1 MLLIGFLAI
10 CTFRYGL
17 PETAPVYNYILP
29 AKEESYMAKRQKQ
42 TTPERHSGPPAEIT
56 PQAITDTIEKNYMPY
71 VMTVIISRAIP
82 EIDGFKPAHRKLLY
96 TMYKMGLLTGARTKS
111 ANVVG
116 QTMRL
121 NPHGDAAIYE
131 TMVRLTRGHEALLHP
146 FVDSKGSFGKQ
157 YSRDMAYAASRYTEV
172 KLDAFCRELF
182 RGIDKNAVDFID
194 NYDGTMQEPVLLPT
208 SFPNV
213 LVSPN
218 IGIAVGMAS
227 SICSFNLAEICDGTI
242 AMLSN
247 PDIELNELMDLIKAP
262 DFAGG
267 AYIIYNRAQLKDIYR
282 TGRGSFRM
290 RARYAY
296 DKSANCIEILQIP
309 YSTSI
314 ELILKRLT
322 DLVKEGKLKE
332 ITDFRDEIDL
342 SGFKLTIDLRRGT
355 DPDLL
360 MTKLF
365 KLTPLE
371 DDFGCNF
378 NILVD
383 GSPRQMG
390 IQEILTEWIRF
401 RIQCVR
407 RELAFDLEKKK
418 DKLHLLLGL
427 GKILLDIDRA
437 IAIIRGTEAESDVI
451 PNLMAGFSLDQT
463 QAEYIAE
470 IRLRNLN
477 REYIVNRTK
486 EIEDLQTEIAE
497 LTDTINSERKI
508 RALIAKQLREIKETY
523 GKPRKTQLI
532 YNEDIKEY
540 REEHFVENYNVKLVL
555 TRDGYFKKITLLS
568 LRGSD
573 EQKLKDGDAVRS
585 TENAENTDEI
595 LFFTDHAQVYKSK
608 ISDFECVKASA
619 LGDFIPAKLGFED
632 GERVV
637 AMKALS
643 AYPSAHHFIFIF
655 ENGKGVRVPVTAYQ
669 TKSQRKKLT
678 GAFSAASPVTG
689 IFYEADTSFEL
700 LLISSAGKAL
710 LVSSGQ
716 IPVKATRSAVGVQLM
731 TLRGRHTVTEVLTD
745 VSDRIANA
753 SKFRKSNLPAAGSAF
768 DPAALAEATAAPEE
782 PDGTEA

>member
-1 MLLIGFLAI
+1 MQS
-10 CTFRYGL
+10 TFGK
-17 PETAPVYNYILP
+17 ALP
-29 AKEESYMAKRQKQ
+29 AAQEVHMAKKQKK
-42 TTPERHSGPPAEIT
+42 TEISNRLSGPPAEVT
-56 PQAITDTIEKNYMPY
+56 PQPITDTIEKNYMPY
-71 VMTVIISRAIP
+71 VMSVIISRAIP
-82 EIDGFKPAHRKLLY
+82 EIDGFKPSHRKLLY
-96 TMYKMGLLTGARTKS
+96 TMYKMGLLTGSRTKS

-121 NPHGDAAIYE
+121 NPHGDSAIYE

-172 KLDAFCRELF
+172 KLDVFCRELF
-182 RGIDKNAVDFID
+182 RGIDKNAVDFTD
-194 NYDGTMQEPVLLPT
+194 NYDSTMQEPVLLPT

-242 AMLSN
+242 AMLSR
-247 PDIELNELMDLIKAP
+247 PDIKLNELMDIIKAP

-267 AYIIYNRAQLKDIYR
+267 AYLIYDRAQLKEIYR

-296 DKSANCIEILQIP
+296 DKDANCIDILQIP

-332 ITDFRDEIDL
+332 VTDFRDEIDL
-342 SGFKLTIDLRRGT
+342 NGFKLTLDLRRGT
-355 DPDLL
+355 DPELL

-378 NILVD
+378 NILID
-383 GSPRQMG
+383 GSPRQLG
-390 IQEILTEWIRF
+390 LREILTEWIRF
-401 RIQCVR
+401 RVQCVR
-407 RELAFDLEKKK
+407 RELVYDLEKKK

-437 IAIIRGTEAESDVI
+437 IAIIRSTEAESDVI
-451 PNLMAGFSLDQT
+451 PNLMRGFSLDQI

-477 REYIVNRTK
+477 REYIINRTK
-486 EIEDLQTEIAE
+486 EIESLQNEIAE
-497 LTDTINSERKI
+497 LTETIDSEKKI
-508 RALIAKQLREIKETY
+508 RTLIANQLKEIKETY
-523 GKPRKTQLI
+523 GKPRKTQLM
-532 YNEDIKEY
+532 YNEDIREYKED
-540 REEHFVENYNVKLVL
+540 HFVENYNVKLLL
-555 TRDGYFKKITLLS
+555 THDGYFKKITLLS

-573 EQKLKDGDAVRS
+573 EQKLKDGDTVRS

-595 LFFTDHAQVYKSK
+595 LFFTDRAQVYKAK
-608 ISDFECVKASA
+608 ISDFDCVKASS
-619 LGDFIPAKLGFED
+619 LGDFIPAKLSFEE

-637 AMKALS
+637 AMKSLS
-643 AYPSAHHFIFIF
+643 SYPSDHYFVFIF
-655 ENGKGVRVPVTAYQ
+655 ENGKGVRIPVNAYQ

-678 GAFSAASPVTG
+678 GAFSSSSPISG
-689 IFYEADTSFEL
+689 IFYDAGGKDEL

-710 LVSSGQ
+710 LVPVEQ
-716 IPVKATRSAVGVQLM
+716 ISIKSTRSAAGVQLM
-731 TLRGRHTVTEVLTD
+731 TLRGKHTVTD
-745 VSDRIANA
+745 VRIGISDKLENA
-753 SKFRKSNLPAAGSAF
+753 SKYRKSNLPAAGSAL
-768 DPAALAEATAAPEE
+768 DPAVLDSALQSSSEETAESN
-782 PDGTEA
+782 TET

>member
-1 MLLIGFLAI
+1 MQS
-10 CTFRYGL
+10 TFGK
-17 PETAPVYNYILP
+17 VLP
-29 AKEESYMAKRQKQ
+29 AAQEVHMAKKQKK
-42 TTPERHSGPPAEIT
+42 TEISNRLSGPPAEVT
-56 PQAITDTIEKNYMPY
+56 PQPITDTIEKNYMPY
-71 VMTVIISRAIP
+71 VMSVIISRAIP
-82 EIDGFKPAHRKLLY
+82 EIDGFKPSHRKLLY
-96 TMYKMGLLTGARTKS
+96 TMYKMGLLTGSRTKS

-121 NPHGDAAIYE
+121 NPHGDSAIYE

-172 KLDAFCRELF
+172 KLDVFCRELF
-182 RGIDKNAVDFID
+182 RGIDKNAVDFTD
-194 NYDGTMQEPVLLPT
+194 NYDSTMQEPVLLPT

-242 AMLSN
+242 AMLSR
-247 PDIELNELMDLIKAP
+247 PDIELNELMDIIKAP

-267 AYIIYNRAQLKDIYR
+267 AYLIYDRAQLKEIYR

-296 DKSANCIEILQIP
+296 DKDANCIDILQIP

-332 ITDFRDEIDL
+332 VTDFRDEIDL
-342 SGFKLTIDLRRGT
+342 NGFKLTLDLRRGT
-355 DPDLL
+355 DPELL

-378 NILVD
+378 NILID
-383 GSPRQMG
+383 GSPRQLG
-390 IQEILTEWIRF
+390 LREILTEWIRF
-401 RIQCVR
+401 RVQCVR
-407 RELAFDLEKKK
+407 RELVYDLEKKK

-437 IAIIRGTEAESDVI
+437 IAIIRSTEAESDVI
-451 PNLMAGFSLDQT
+451 PNLMRGFSLDQI

-477 REYIVNRTK
+477 REYIINRTK
-486 EIEDLQTEIAE
+486 EIESLQNEIAE
-497 LTDTINSERKI
+497 LTETINSEKKI
-508 RALIAKQLREIKETY
+508 RTLIANQLKEIKETY
-523 GKPRKTQLI
+523 GKPRKTQLM
-532 YNEDIKEY
+532 YNEDIREYKED
-540 REEHFVENYNVKLVL
+540 HFVENYKVKLLL
-555 TRDGYFKKITLLS
+555 THDGYFKKITLLS

-573 EQKLKDGDAVRS
+573 EQKLKVGDTVRS

-595 LFFTDHAQVYKSK
+595 LFFTDRAQVYKAK
-608 ISDFECVKASA
+608 ISDFDCVKASS
-619 LGDFIPAKLGFED
+619 LGDFISAKLSFEE
-632 GERVV
+632 GEHVV
-637 AMKALS
+637 AMKSLS
-643 AYPSAHHFIFIF
+643 SYPSDHYFVFIF
-655 ENGKGVRVPVTAYQ
+655 ENGKGVRIPVNAYQ

-678 GAFSAASPVTG
+678 GAFSSSSPISG
-689 IFYEADTSFEL
+689 IFYDAGGKEEL

-710 LVSSGQ
+710 LVPVEQ
-716 IPVKATRSAVGVQLM
+716 ISVKSTRSAAGVQLM
-731 TLRGRHTVTEVLTD
+731 TLRGKHTVTD
-745 VSDRIANA
+745 VRIGISDKLENA
-753 SKFRKSNLPAAGSAF
+753 SKYRKSNLPAAGSAL
-768 DPAALAEATAAPEE
+768 DPAVLDSALQSSSEETAESSKET
-782 PDGTEA
+782 